1 MKIKILFFLIAILV
15 ATTQSYSQSHTKDET
30 AFKSLIKQMTD
41 AQMAYN
47 AAALDKILT
56 SDYIEVSPAGEFDP
70 RAKVLGFYT
79 PKAKADAGSISTSLE
94 VTDYSIRLYDKFAIA
109 IVRLNYTIVNEGQPL
124 PPRSM
129 RAMVIFRKERG
140 SWKIASA
147 QYTGIRSPQSQKPN

>member
-1 MKIKILFFLIAILV
+1 MKIKILFFLVAV
-15 ATTQSYSQSHTKDET
+15 FAATTQSFSQSHSKDET

-41 AQMAYN
+41 AQMAYD
-47 AAALDKILT
+47 AAALDKIFT

-79 PKAKADAGSISTSLE
+79 PKAKADAGNISTSLE
-94 VTDYSIRLYDKFAIA
+94 VTDYSIRSYDNFAIA
-109 IVRLNYTIVNEGQPL
+109 IVRLNYTLINEGKSL

-140 SWKIASA
+140 LWKIASA
-147 QYTGIRSPQSQKPN
+147 QFTGIRPSQPQKPN